1 VVLQH
6 REAALQLR
14 LAPLKLRLGSITS
27 DVNESSSSSGCL
39 HTLGFVACRTKSDK
53 YRPLFI
59 LHLGPTSRGDGV
71 L

>member
-39 HTLGFVACRTKSDK
+39 QALGFVACRTKSDK

-59 LHLGPTSRGDGV
+59 LHLGPTGRGDVV